1 MNISPTATAQRSNAE
16 GRIWQVLSTVPDP
29 EIPVLTLVDLGI
41 VRHVELLAG
50 DVVRV
55 GLSPTY
61 SGCPATDVIK
71 AMVRRALSDAGFE
84 RIELSEVL
92 SPAWSSDWIT
102 EEGRRKL
109 IEYGITPP
117 AESVASP
124 GRMWRAAPAI
134 ACPRCKSEDTL
145 RVSEFGSTPCK
156 ALYRCNSCLEPFDY
170 FKCH

>member
-1 MNISPTATAQRSNAE
+1 MNISPTAASQRSSVE

-71 AMVRRALSDAGFE
+71 GMVRRALSDAGFGCV
-84 RIELSEVL
+84 ELTEVL
-92 SPAWSSDWIT
+92 APAWSSDWIT
-102 EEGRRKL
+102 AEGRRKL

-124 GRMWRAAPAI
+124 GRMWRVAPVI